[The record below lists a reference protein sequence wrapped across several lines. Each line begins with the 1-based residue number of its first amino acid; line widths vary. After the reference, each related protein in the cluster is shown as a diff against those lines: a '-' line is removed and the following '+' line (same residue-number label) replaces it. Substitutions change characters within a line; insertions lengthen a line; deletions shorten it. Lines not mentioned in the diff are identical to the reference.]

1 MQIEIDDSLTH
12 RIKALAKKRAL
23 PCNVVIQ
30 QLLEIGLGV
39 IANLSPQHEP
49 KAKPRRKAKPADWIT
64 RAADRAAEMP
74 RATTLK
80 KVL

>member
-1 MQIEIDDSLTH
+1 MQVDIDDSLA
-12 RIKALAKKRAL
+12 RRVQSLAKKQAL

-30 QLLEIGLGV
+30 QLLEIGLE
-39 IANLSPQHEP
+39 AKEP
-49 KAKPRRKAKPADWIT
+49 KAKPRRRKAKPADWIT
-64 RAADRAAEMP
+64 RAADRAEEMP